1 MRERPRSR
9 AAVLGALVVALF
21 AAATIGR
28 LTAPT
33 ADPVPTTRPGAADA
47 AAPRAT
53 RTASGVPVGYP
64 RTRVGA
70 VAAMAAYGQAL
81 ADPRIQLDDRRRR
94 AVAATV
100 GTDRYARSLEDAAAV
115 FAARRSGAV
124 GQALG
129 PGARA
134 VFLAV
139 PVAFRVVSYNENEAV
154 IRSWG
159 VAIVASDTGLQPR
172 ASWGMTTTTALWQHD
187 DWKVERVVSRP
198 GPVPAGTG
206 QPSPAAA
213 FMDALAGMRTLR
225 HAP

>member
-9 AAVLGALVVALF
+9 AAALVAMVVALV

-33 ADPVPTTRPGAADA
+33 ADSAPTTSPADA
-47 AAPRAT
+47 PASRAT
-53 RTASGVPVGYP
+53 RLAAGVPVGYP
-64 RTRVGA
+64 RTRDGA

-81 ADPRIQLDDRRRR
+81 ADPRVQLDDRRRR
-94 AVAATV
+94 AVAAAV
-100 GTDRYARSLEDAAAV
+100 GTDGYARNLQDAEAV

-124 GQALG
+124 GQALQ

-139 PVAFRVVSYNENEAV
+139 PVAFRVVSYSDHEAV

-172 ASWGMTTTTALWQHD
+172 ASWGMTATTALWQHG
-187 DWKVERVVSRP
+187 DWKVARVVSRP

-206 QPSPAAA
+206 TRSSAAV
-213 FMDALAGMRTLR
+213 FIDALAGMGTLR

>member
-9 AAVLGALVVALF
+9 TAAIGALVVALV

-33 ADPVPTTRPGAADA
+33 TDPAPTARPAANA
-47 AAPRAT
+47 PAPRAT
-53 RTASGVPVGYP
+53 REAAGVPVGYP
-64 RTRVGA
+64 RTRDGA

-81 ADPRIQLDDRRRR
+81 ADPRVQLDDRRRR
-94 AVAATV
+94 AVAAAV
-100 GTDRYARSLEDAAAV
+100 GTDGYARSLQDAEAV
-115 FAARRSGAV
+115 FAARRRGAV
-124 GQALG
+124 GQALQ
-129 PGARA
+129 PGSRA

-139 PVAFRVVSYNENEAV
+139 PVAFRVVSYSDREAL

-172 ASWGMTTTTALWQHD
+172 ASWGMTTTTARWQHG

-206 QPSPAAA
+206 TPSSAAA
-213 FMDALAGMRTLR
+213 FIDALAGMGTLR

>member
-1 MRERPRSR
+1 MREHPRSR
-9 AAVLGALVVALF
+9 AAAVGALVVAL
-21 AAATIGR
+21 AAAAAIGR

-33 ADPVPTTRPGAADA
+33 ADSAPTTRPAPAALG
-47 AAPRAT
+47 PRAT
-53 RTASGVPVGYP
+53 RTAAGVPVGYP
-64 RTRVGA
+64 RTRDGA

-81 ADPRIQLDDRRRR
+81 ADPRIQLDDRRRH

-100 GTDRYARSLEDAAAV
+100 GTGRYARSLDDAEAV
-115 FAARRSGAV
+115 FAARRRGAV
-124 GQALG
+124 GQALR

-139 PVAFRVVSYNENEAV
+139 PVAFRVVSYDENEAL

-159 VAIVASDTGLQPR
+159 VAIVASDTGLEPR
-172 ASWGMTTTTALWQHD
+172 ASWGITTTTARWLHG

-198 GPVPAGTG
+198 GPVPVGLG

-213 FMDALAGMRTLR
+213 FIDALAGMRTLR

>member
-9 AAVLGALVVALF
+9 AAAVGALVVALV

-33 ADPVPTTRPGAADA
+33 ADSAPTNGPAPAAP
-47 AAPRAT
+47 APRAT
-53 RTASGVPVGYP
+53 RTAAGVPVGYP
-64 RTRVGA
+64 RTRAGA

-124 GQALG
+124 GQALR
-129 PGARA
+129 PGAQA

-139 PVAFRVVSYNENEAV
+139 PVAFRVVSYNQNEAV

-187 DWKVERVVSRP
+187 DWNVERVVSRLRR
-198 GPVPAGTG
+198 VRWLRRR
-206 QPSPAAA
+206 S
-213 FMDALAGMRTLR
+213 ALCQCRVT
-225 HAP
+225 

>member
-9 AAVLGALVVALF
+9 VVAVGALVVALVAG
-21 AAATIGR
+21 AAIGR

-33 ADPVPTTRPGAADA
+33 ADSVPATMPAAGAPA
-47 AAPRAT
+47 AGAT
-53 RTASGVPVGYP
+53 WTAAGVPVGYP
-64 RTRVGA
+64 RTRDGA

-81 ADPRIQLDDRRRR
+81 ADPRVQLDDRRRR
-94 AVAATV
+94 AVAAAV
-100 GTDRYARSLEDAAAV
+100 GTERYARSLQDAEAV

-124 GQALG
+124 GQALR

-139 PVAFRVVSYNENEAV
+139 PVAFRVVSYDDHEAV

-159 VAIVASDTGLQPR
+159 VAIAASDTGLQPR
-172 ASWGMTTTTALWQHD
+172 ASWGMTTTTALWLQG

-198 GPVPAGTG
+198 GPVPAGVG
-206 QPSPAAA
+206 QPSSASA
-213 FMDALAGMRTLR
+213 FIDGLAGMGTLR